1 MGTESAGTDCFR
13 KAITIVS
20 PSSLVMMTRFD
31 FIGLILVGLS
41 LAVPCAV
48 SAANERGD
56 IAEVALEFVRSSA
69 NYVEN
74 GGFGE
79 RIVEVRVNET
89 IAEVTVDYSTRHV
102 GMLQVIGRYL
112 CHVYVNSTTLEV
124 IDSRTETNFETEPC
138 PSDPQEGNA
147 TSSGRAEGSQTGK
160 ADKVAIAINQTRA
173 IISRHLSEANFSSAL
188 SLLDLAESRLAQGQL
203 DEAYELLSRARRL
216 VDKILGGDQ
225 PDEGPNPVQTPWLY
239 GYIVVFDHE
248 PTDQDWN
255 VLAKSYNASKMFP
268 ATGYTDNEHAFWVRV
283 NGTSPEE
290 LRTAPGVVDVIV
302 LRGAPV
308 QTEQQVNDMSVATVY
323 ALAFLSAAAKLK
335 AKFKKLKL

>member
-1 MGTESAGTDCFR
+1 VPEW
-13 KAITIVS
+13 IVS
-20 PSSLVMMTRFD
+20 GKLLLSFHQPQVMMTKFD
-31 FIGLILVGLS
+31 LIVLILVGLS
-41 LAVPCAV
+41 LALPGAASAV
-48 SAANERGD
+48 NETSDVTEAA
-56 IAEVALEFVRSSA
+56 LKFVRSSA
-69 NYVEN
+69 NFVEN

-79 RIVEVRVNET
+79 RVVDVRVNAT
-89 IAEVTVDYSTRHV
+89 VAEVTVDYSTRHV

-112 CHVYVNSTTLEV
+112 CHVYVDSTTLEV

-138 PSDPQEGNA
+138 PSDPHEENT
-147 TSSGRAEGSQTGK
+147 TSSGHAEGSQTGN
-160 ADKVAIAINQTRA
+160 AEKVAMAINQTRE

-188 SLLDLAESRLAQGQL
+188 SLLDLAESRLAQAQL
-203 DEAYELLSRARRL
+203 DEAYELLCRARRL
-216 VDKILGGDQ
+216 VDEVLEGDR
-225 PDEGPNPVQTPWLY
+225 PEEGPNPAQTPWLY

-308 QTEQQVNDMSVATVY
+308 QTEQQVNEMSVGTVC
-323 ALAFLSAAAKLK
+323 ALAFLSAAGKFK
-335 AKFKKLKL
+335 AKFKK